1 MQNNNTSNNPALR
14 KRTQINKA
22 NRTMFVWVAGASVIV
37 GFAVVISIFLGQKL
51 VFNEKV
57 LAAKDKTI
65 SNLTLDNNN
74 VKQLKDNVRALEA
87 NQALATVKAN
97 PTDQA
102 LQVVLDALPSSAN
115 SLAFGASLQ
124 QKLLA
129 GIDGLVVNSI
139 QVDPVA
145 GAETLSGSGDTS
157 GAVTGADASGNVI
170 TFTMQVSGSQ
180 DVLKQVLQRLE
191 KSIRTVHITTVHIE
205 NVSQM
210 TVSGEVYYE
219 PAVNLTLENKV
230 VRP

>member
-1 MQNNNTSNNPALR
+1 MQANSNSPALR
-14 KRTQINKA
+14 KRTQISRA
-22 NRTMFVWVAGASVIV
+22 NRTMFVWVAGASVVV
-37 GFAVVISIFLGQKL
+37 GFAVVISIFLWQKL

-57 LAAKDKTI
+57 LAQKDVTI
-65 SNLTLDNNN
+65 NNLTLDNNN
-74 VKQLKDNVRALEA
+74 VKQLKDNVRALDA
-87 NQALATVKAN
+87 NQALASVKAN

-129 GIDGLVVNSI
+129 GIDGLTVNSI
-139 QVDPVA
+139 QVDPVP
-145 GAETLSGSGDTS
+145 GAETLSGSTDTSS
-157 GAVTGADASGNVI
+157 GAVGSGDASQNAI
-170 TFTMQVSGSQ
+170 TFTMQVNGSQ

-191 KSIRTVHITTVHIE
+191 ASIRTVHVDTIHIE
-205 NVSQM
+205 NITQM

-219 PAVNLTLENKV
+219 PAVNLTLQSKV